1 MSNEA
6 QNKAKNNKTKS
17 TPVKESIVEIEEYTT
32 EAEPKKI
39 VPKDIDPSQYVTV
52 RNGFHGKLTYIAKRT
67 GEKFKWDEFGAEQ
80 EMELSELKNAKS
92 SDKKFFI
99 NNWFMFDEPWIV
111 DYLGVGQY
119 YKFAIKIED
128 FDKIFTLSPSE
139 IEETL
144 QNVSEGQKKS
154 IAYRARNLIAA
165 GEIDSNTV
173 IAALEKCL
181 GIDLIEK

>member
-1 MSNEA
+1 MSNEV
-6 QNKAKNNKTKS
+6 QNKAKNSKAKTA
-17 TPVKESIVEIEEYTT
+17 PVETIT
-32 EAEPKKI
+32 EADENISEVETKKI

-128 FDKIFTLSPSE
+128 FDKIFTLSPTE

-144 QNVSEGQKKS
+144 KNVSEGQKKS
-154 IAYRARNLIAA
+154 IAYRARNLIAE
-165 GEIDSNTV
+165 GEIDSNKV